1 MSKIAIEEVESL
13 LLEKKFDPAKVTE
26 IVRELEK
33 VAEEIKEDNK
43 ANAAPKQKWEYVIVL
58 HDKEGFLKDKE
69 IAGWVVQQEADAD
82 AGTVLS
88 KLVDAAKTQNT
99 SGKRKKR
106 SVITNFVELFESLK
120 AKFAKEKKLRV
131 KTKELT
137 RVLLTDGKF

>member
-137 RVLLTDGKF
+137 RVLLPDGKF

>member
-1 MSKIAIEEVESL
+1 MKIAIEEVESL
-13 LLEKKFDPAKVTE
+13 LLEKKFDSAKVAE

-88 KLVDAAKTQNT
+88 KLVDAAKTKNT

>member
-82 AGTVLS
+82 AGTILS

-120 AKFAKEKKLRV
+120 AKFVKEKKLRV

>member
-120 AKFAKEKKLRV
+120 AKFLV
-131 KTKELT
+131 
-137 RVLLTDGKF
+137 G

>member
-1 MSKIAIEEVESL
+1 MKIAIEEVESL
-13 LLEKKFDPAKVTE
+13 LLEKKFDSAKVAE

-43 ANAAPKQKWEYVIVL
+43 ANVAPKQKWEHVIVL
-58 HDKEGFLKDKE
+58 HDKDGLLKDKE

-82 AGTVLS
+82 AGTILS

-120 AKFAKEKKLRV
+120 SKFAKEKKLRI

>member
-88 KLVDAAKTQNT
+88 KLIDAAKTQNT

>member
-69 IAGWVVQQEADAD
+69 IAGWVVQQEAYAD